1 MSLDDLYARIERLG
15 LAFMTICLLVI
26 PLSACGEAA
35 PPPEPVTITFAYWES
50 DTARVEALVQEF
62 TEQYPHVT
70 VDLRPESMGTLAW
83 DLGAE
88 DADVREVFVA
98 IIDGQRERG
107 DFLELDPFIKQDELF
122 DLSDFYPATLE
133 TFTIEGKTWAIP
145 YGVDSEVMYYNQDLF
160 DQYGVPYPELGWTWD
175 DFVSTAQAIRDP
187 EAGVYG
193 YACLGGRW
201 SILMFVCQHGGRLFE
216 DMQNPARTT
225 FDDPLTVEALEW
237 YGSLFHEYDV
247 ALSPRLRG
255 DQKQWALREAI
266 LAGKVGMWS
275 SAFSDQGGQDESWA
289 GVEWPMRWGIVT
301 FPRSTAD
308 TATGIVGDLWVN
320 GYAIS
325 SQTQHPDV
333 AWRLVAFLSRQM
345 PTRHVPVR
353 RSQAESEGY
362 ERRAGSDAAAVSR
375 AVLENG
381 LPYYP
386 RDFLSRTLEA
396 LGILE
401 QAAGMIELGA
411 RTPQEAMDWAQQEAE
426 TRIEP

>member
-1 MSLDDLYARIERLG
+1 
-15 LAFMTICLLVI
+15 MTICLLVI

-70 VDLRPESMGTLAW
+70 VDLRPESMGALAW

-98 IIDGQRERG
+98 IIDSQRERG
-107 DFLELDPFIKQDELF
+107 DFLELDPFIEQDESF

-193 YACLGGRW
+193 YACLGGHW
-201 SILMFVCQHGGRLFE
+201 SILVFVCQHGGRLFE
-216 DMQNPARTT
+216 DMQNPARAT

-237 YGSLFHEYDV
+237 YGGLFHEYDV
-247 ALSPRLRG
+247 ALSPGLRG
-255 DQKQWALREAI
+255 DRKQWALKEAI

-275 SAFSDQGGQDESWA
+275 SGFSGQGGGEEFW
-289 GVEWPMRWGIVT
+289 GGIEWPMRWGMVT
-301 FPRSTAD
+301 FPGSTAD

-333 AWRLVAFLSRQM
+333 AWRLVEFLSRQM
-345 PTRHVPVR
+345 PTRYIPVR
-353 RSQAESEGY
+353 RSQAESEEY
-362 ERRAGSDAAAVSR
+362 ERRAGSAAAAVSR

-386 RDFLSRTLEA
+386 RDCLSRTLEA

-401 QAAGMIELGA
+401 QAAGTIESGA
-411 RTPQEAMDWAQQEAE
+411 RTAQEAMDWAQQEAE